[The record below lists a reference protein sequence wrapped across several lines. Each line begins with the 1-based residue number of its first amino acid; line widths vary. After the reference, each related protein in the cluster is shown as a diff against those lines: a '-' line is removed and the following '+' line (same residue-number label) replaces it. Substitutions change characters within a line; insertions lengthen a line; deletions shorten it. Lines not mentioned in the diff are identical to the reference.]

1 MYVMYMCTIY
11 RLITFYTGCMLCV
24 CENATGAATKLVSIR
39 LRFLLLSFTNDYEL
53 NTCVSVCVC
62 QCTYSINNCNLFKTK
77 MSSNV
82 QNKQNDLN
90 KNFAVGFEFMSGQ
103 LEETF
108 MNQSPFYYA
117 REKFDTKHILNTI
130 KRNTTNELYVQIFC
144 LISIS
149 ICVFT

>member
-1 MYVMYMCTIY
+1 
-11 RLITFYTGCMLCV
+11 
-24 CENATGAATKLVSIR
+24 
-39 LRFLLLSFTNDYEL
+39 
-53 NTCVSVCVC
+53 
-62 QCTYSINNCNLFKTK
+62 

-117 REKFDTKHILNTI
+117 RGKFDTKHILNTI
-130 KRNTTNELYVQIFC
+130 Q
-144 LISIS
+144 
-149 ICVFT
+149 